1 MDNAPNYIVGCVIR
15 RRSEFLRICLLCSS
29 PFQDDVTSYG
39 GGLGSVLPSV
49 KTLAA
54 SDSEVVIED
63 YQDQLALDD
72 DSDVRGFASGYV
84 PNDDI
89 SVTEEYY
96 DDTYDENYDNN
107 DESYDNNDLNGGQS
121 DLNTIF
127 NPNDLSGYGEV
138 TNDNAA
144 DDEYYYDEESDE
156 YYYDYDIDQQPEMID
171 LRGSQPLV
179 IDNYSGKRRR

>member
-1 MDNAPNYIVGCVIR
+1 M
-15 RRSEFLRICLLCSS
+15 
-29 PFQDDVTSYG
+29 
-39 GGLGSVLPSV
+39 
-49 KTLAA
+49 
-54 SDSEVVIED
+54 
-63 YQDQLALDD
+63 
-72 DSDVRGFASGYV
+72 
-84 PNDDI
+84 
-89 SVTEEYY
+89 TEEYY

-127 NPNDLSGYGEV
+127 NPNDLSGYGDV
-138 TNDNAA
+138 TSDNAA